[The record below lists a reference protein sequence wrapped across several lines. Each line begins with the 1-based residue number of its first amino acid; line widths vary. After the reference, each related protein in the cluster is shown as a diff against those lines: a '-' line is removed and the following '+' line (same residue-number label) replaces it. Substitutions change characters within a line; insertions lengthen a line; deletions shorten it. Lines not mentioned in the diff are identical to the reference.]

1 MAAVSTTTFDERA
14 LEALPDGAA
23 STASQRRRA
32 LELFRSMPVPS
43 QETEEWRYTDLSD
56 FGLDFA
62 PHTPGRT
69 GTTLDDVPAEILA
82 AAGPIGDR
90 AGLLIQHNSTTTIA
104 HLDPAIRAV
113 NEGPDVGANV
123 HFESIDAA
131 LHDHPEIVEPYLH
144 ALVPSGRTT
153 FTALHAAFRTGG
165 TFVLVPA
172 DTKVEL
178 PIQALTYLDEEGAAV
193 FPHTLLVVGN
203 GAEVTF
209 IDRYVSPD
217 LDRAFSDA
225 IVEIHVGD
233 GAHVR
238 YVSIQEWGDGVT
250 HLGIQRATVG
260 RDATLRT
267 LNIGFGAS
275 LARAETETV
284 LAAPGGFSE
293 MLGVFFADGDQHF
306 DHRTLQD
313 HVAPSCTSDLLY
325 KGALRDRSRAV
336 YSGWVHV
343 RPDAQKTNAMQ
354 TSRNIVLSEHA
365 KADAIP
371 NLEIEANDVRCGHAA
386 SVGPVDED
394 AIFYLTSRG
403 IPRNEAERLI
413 VSGFFQEV
421 LDRVAIEEVRTDA
434 ERAIQD
440 ELGRSA

>member
-1 MAAVSTTTFDERA
+1 MASVSTTTFDERA
-14 LEALPDGAA
+14 LEELPEVSASIAA
-23 STASQRRRA
+23 QRRQA

-43 QETEEWRYTDLSD
+43 QETEEWRYTDLSA
-56 FGLDFA
+56 FELDFRPFA
-62 PHTPGRT
+62 DG
-69 GTTLDDVPAEILA
+69 GDAEDLNRHGLLA
-82 AAGPIGDR
+82 AAGVAGER
-90 AGLLIQHNSTTTIA
+90 AGLQVQRNGSVISTQRA
-104 HLDPAIRAV
+104 ASLDERAV
-113 NEGPDVGANV
+113 SFGSLE
-123 HFESIDAA
+123 DALA
-131 LHDHPEIVEPYLH
+131 KQPRLVEPYLH
-144 ALVPSGRTT
+144 RLVPIDRTM

-165 TFVLVPA
+165 TFLHVPRDAAIQLPLQTLTFLDA
-172 DTKVEL
+172 D
-178 PIQALTYLDEEGAAV
+178 GAAI
-193 FPHTLLVVGN
+193 FPRTLIVVEP

-209 IDRYVSPD
+209 LDRYVSPD
-217 LDRAFSDA
+217 LGRAFSDA
-225 IVEIHVGD
+225 IVEIFVGD

-238 YVSIQEWGDGVT
+238 YVSIQEWGKGVT

-260 RDATLRT
+260 RDATFRS

-275 LARAETETV
+275 LARAEAETV
-284 LAAPGGFSE
+284 LAEPGGFSE
-293 MLGVFFADGDQHF
+293 MLGVFFADGEQHF
-306 DHRTLQD
+306 DHRSIQD
-313 HVAPSCTSDLLY
+313 HVAPDCTSDLLY
-325 KGALRDRSRAV
+325 KGALRDHSRAV

-403 IPRNEAERLI
+403 IPRDEAERLI

-421 LDRVAIEEVRTDA
+421 LDRVKIDEVREGA

-440 ELGRSA
+440 ELARSA